1 VKRDEKELQMTKKK
15 IRVALTA
22 QPRKPEKRLRHIW
35 VIDKEC
41 VRMDVSA
48 WEDFNR
54 ICDILDGKRGQL

>member
-1 VKRDEKELQMTKKK
+1 MTKKK

-22 QPRKPEKRLRHIW
+22 QPRKPEKSKRYVW
-35 VIDKEC
+35 VVDKDY

-54 ICDILDGKRGQL
+54 ICDIIDGKGGQL